1 MEQLNIVELIESN
14 PITKLSSDYNVK
26 LLTKIKANFSDFEQ
40 QLFLTSFYCYLN
52 YHPTNDFVIDLD
64 DVWKW
69 VGFSVKIKA
78 KTLLEK
84 YFKEDIDYKKS
95 LYDSAQQTNI
105 NKDDKK
111 KNRGGQNIQKIF
123 LNIKTFKLFC
133 IKAET
138 KKANEIHEYFMKLE
152 EIIQETIN
160 DETNQ
165 LRLQLQ
171 EINIILDEQ
180 NKVLENVEK
189 DKEKLKEITI
199 VEQFPVNTQCIY
211 IGKIDNKTLGKP
223 NSKMYHE
230 SVIKF
235 GQSNELSERVKCHK
249 KTFDNFRLYAAYK
262 VKNKI
267 EIENAIKKHPLLQKR
282 IRLITTD
289 DGITHRELLALD
301 EDQFTIEKIEVF
313 IKEIIKQNEYNI
325 ENYNLLLN
333 KTANQEVEINNLKE
347 ELQLKNKQL
356 TDTTNKLNNY
366 TGEKEIAHEIKN
378 KIASNY
384 AICKYGYYMY
394 IYQYENMRFIC
405 SITRQKDLETLTTNL
420 NNQYPTGEMK
430 YKKNVSYAFSEKN
443 MMFLLKQ
450 HCICLGSNKF
460 EASYEDVKTII
471 NIAANLEKVL
481 TENAKD
487 LPKLQ
492 SIINNEGFCSVI
504 NSTENVDPEVPQVKK
519 AKRSIDQIN
528 KDTGEVMKT
537 YESIEAA
544 GRSLGLTTGTAIGI
558 AVRESR
564 VCQGFLWRYTG
575 VSKEEQFNEQPVIKV
590 CCLNGE
596 KTSFKTIADAAR
608 DCNISAPAL
617 RRRILTNVHI
627 TDHHWIFDKNASHYK

>member
-14 PITKLSSDYNVK
+14 PVTKLSSDYNVK

-40 QLFLTSFYCYLN
+40 QMFLTSFYCYLN

-95 LYDSAQQTNI
+95 LCDSVQQI
-105 NKDDKK
+105 KHIK
-111 KNRGGQNIQKIF
+111 GGQNIQKIY

-138 KKANEIHEYFMKLE
+138 KKAHEIHDYFMKME

-160 DETNQ
+160 EETSE

-171 EINIILDEQ
+171 QQ

-189 DKEKLKEITI
+189 DKEQLKEDTLID
-199 VEQFPVNTQCIY
+199 QFPVNTQCIY

-235 GQSNELSERVKCHK
+235 GQSNNLADRVKTHK
-249 KTFDNFRLYAAYK
+249 YTFDNFRLYAAYK

-267 EIENAIKKHPLLQKR
+267 EIENAIKKHPILQKR
-282 IRLITTD
+282 LRLITTEK

-301 EDQFTIEKIEVF
+301 DDEFTIEKVEQQ
-313 IKEIIKQNEYNI
+313 IKEIIKQNEYNV
-325 ENYNLLLN
+325 ENYNLLLK
-333 KTANQEVEINNLKE
+333 KTSEQEIEINQLRE
-347 ELQLKNKQL
+347 ELNKKEKQL
-356 TDTTNKLNNY
+356 LDTSSKLTSY
-366 TGEKEIAHEIKN
+366 TGEGDITNDTKN

-384 AICKYGYYMY
+384 ALCKYGYFLYV
-394 IYQYENMRFIC
+394 YQYEKMRFIC
-405 SITRQKDLETLTTNL
+405 SITRQKDFETLTTNL
-420 NNQYPTGEMK
+420 KNQYPSGEMK
-430 YKKNVSYAFSEKN
+430 YRSVVSYAFSEKN

-450 HCICLGSNKF
+450 HCVCLGNNKF
-460 EASYEDVKTII
+460 ESSFIDIKSII
-471 NIAANLEKVL
+471 DIVCNLEKVMID
-481 TENAKD
+481 NADD

-492 SIINNEGFCSVI
+492 SIL
-504 NSTENVDPEVPQVKK
+504 NSETTSTQHDICNDPEVPPVRK

-528 KDTGEVMKT
+528 KDTGEIIKT
-537 YESIEAA
+537 FESIEAA
-544 GRSLGLTTGTAIGI
+544 GRSLGLTTGTAVGI
-558 AVRESR
+558 ALREKR
-564 VCQGFLWRYTG
+564 VCQGFLWRYSG
-575 VSKEEQFNEQPVIKV
+575 VSKEEQYNEQPVIKI
-590 CCLNGE
+590 CCSTGD
-596 KTSFKTIADAAR
+596 KKYFKTIADAAK

-617 RRRILTNVHI
+617 RQRILTHVHI
-627 TDHHWIFDKNASHYK
+627 NDSHWIFDKNANHYK